1 MWRILLY
8 EVGKMI
14 IDTSKTIAYKCSSC
28 GSFEFYNISLFSLL
42 HKKENNYYCRCRKS
56 CITIKKEGESG
67 FLIKTSCMG
76 CGNEHIY
83 FISKK
88 DMIFKELNVFNCP
101 ETGMQQCFLG
111 KDVPVRKKVD
121 NLEEELDEL
130 IDMFGYDNYF
140 KNTQVMLD
148 SLNKIHDIAAQGCLF
163 CECGSVNIEL
173 VLLSDRILLKCSR
186 CNADKLIKAATN
198 EDLKD
203 LMQRHDVLVTADD
216 FEYEKGKQKNILRKT
231 KD

>member
-1 MWRILLY
+1 ML
-8 EVGKMI
+8 

-28 GSFEFYNISLFSLL
+28 GSFEFFNISLFSLL
-42 HKKENNYYCRCRKS
+42 HLKGNNYYCRCRKS
-56 CITIKKEGESG
+56 CITIKQEGESG
-67 FLIKTSCMG
+67 FLIKTPCMG

-83 FISKK
+83 LIGKK
-88 DMIFKELNVFNCP
+88 DMVFKELNVFNCP

-111 KDVPVRKKVD
+111 KDILVRKKVD

-163 CECGSVNIEL
+163 CECGSANIEL
-173 VLLSDRILLKCSR
+173 VLLSDRILLKCSK
-186 CNADKLIKAATN
+186 CSAGKLVKAATN

-203 LMQRHDVLVTADD
+203 LMQRHGILITSDD
-216 FEYEKGKQKNILRKT
+216 FEYEKKKAEKYFTKN
-231 KD
+231 

>member
-1 MWRILLY
+1 
-8 EVGKMI
+8 MI

-42 HKKENNYYCRCRKS
+42 HKKEKNNYCKCRKS
-56 CITIKKEGESG
+56 CITVKKEGESG
-67 FLIKTSCMG
+67 FLMKTPCIS
-76 CGNEHIY
+76 CGNEHIF

-88 DMIFKELNVFNCP
+88 DMVFKELNVFNCP

-111 KDVPVRKKVD
+111 KDALVRKKVD
-121 NLEEELDEL
+121 SLEEELDEL

-148 SLNKIHDIAAQGCLF
+148 SLNRIHDIAAQGSLF
-163 CECGSVNIEL
+163 CECGSTEIEL
-173 VLLSDRILLKCSR
+173 VLLSDRILLKCAR
-186 CNADKLIKAATN
+186 CSAGKLVKAATN

-203 LMQRHDVLVTADD
+203 LMQRHGVLVTSDD
-216 FEYEKGKQKNILRKT
+216 FEYDKKKAEKYIRKNI
-231 KD
+231 

>member
-1 MWRILLY
+1 ML
-8 EVGKMI
+8 

-28 GSFEFYNISLFSLL
+28 GSFEFFNISFFSLS

-56 CITIKKEGESG
+56 CITIEKEGGNG
-67 FLIKTSCMG
+67 FLIKTPCIG

-83 FISKK
+83 FIGKM
-88 DMIFKELNVFNCP
+88 DIIFKELSVFNCP

-111 KDVPVRKKVD
+111 KDTLVRKKVD
-121 NLEEELDEL
+121 SLEEELDEL

-148 SLNKIHDIAAQGCLF
+148 SLNKIHDIAAQGSLF
-163 CECGSVNIEL
+163 CECGSESIEL

-186 CNADKLIKAATN
+186 CNAGKLVKAATN

-203 LMQRHDVLVTADD
+203 LMQKRGMLVTSDD
-216 FEYEKGKQKNILRKT
+216 FEHEKKKAEKFFSKN
-231 KD
+231 